1 MLSQIVAPLV
11 DTQIRRL
18 ANSQATYSTLIE
30 TVAKWLSYLG
40 VKAQVTHLAHRS
52 GKIHIS
58 LTVGKPYSCSSRH
71 WKQILDNLDQRSLPS
86 SAVKGQGS
94 SEEVKADSVV
104 LNGSRLYHKGTMS
117 ESISFRDPLGQQSTF
132 DRQQASLCLNSYD
145 QISPAQRSKLQ
156 RLFAYLIQNS
166 ELIDKHNSDALSN
179 FLYQLNL
186 DEFMILGIRC
196 ALKVPQPIER
206 LLRELDPNVIALAV
220 PQAMKIALCDQKL
233 NQEAEN
239 TINTML
245 RLAKSSTGL
254 TH

>member
-40 VKAQVTHLAHRS
+40 VKAKVTQLAHQS

-58 LTVGKPYSCSSRH
+58 LTVGKPHTCSPHH
-71 WKQILDNLDQRSLPS
+71 WQQILDNLDQRLQQGQK
-86 SAVKGQGS
+86 AVKQ
-94 SEEVKADSVV
+94 
-104 LNGSRLYHKGTMS
+104 RT
-117 ESISFRDPLGQQSTF
+117 TF
-132 DRQQASLCLNSYD
+132 DRQQAAFCVNSYD

-166 ELIDKHNSDALSN
+166 ELIKQHNPNALSN

-206 LLRELDPNVIALAV
+206 LLRELEPDVAALAV
-220 PQAMKIALCDQKL
+220 PQAMKIALSDKKL
-233 NQEAEN
+233 NQEAET
-239 TINTML
+239 TINAML
-245 RLAKSSTGL
+245 KLAKSSKNDSFTL
-254 TH
+254 KEPRDKTSHILH